1 VRFQKLLNEV
11 WSQRLQVAEI
21 NQGIDKEEFANPA
34 CEMQLEHVIGR
45 RAYDR
50 RNNLKVD
57 CMERICYQAGS
68 L

>member
-1 VRFQKLLNEV
+1 MD
-11 WSQRLQVAEI
+11 

-57 CMERICYQAGS
+57 CMERICY
-68 L
+68 